1 MPCFIRVIQRLGI
14 KLPIDPMFNDWLER
28 ELMREFNADTP
39 EELRTTL
46 IHYEMYRP
54 EELKEVIRR
63 LRKIAEEAKR
73 GSTSSV
79 DLHPPF

>member
-14 KLPIDPMFNDWLER
+14 KLPSDPMFNEWLER
-28 ELMREFNADTP
+28 ELMREFTADTH
-39 EELRTTL
+39 EELRTNL

-63 LRKIAEEAKR
+63 LLEKWRKRRLREE
-73 GSTSSV
+73 TLV
-79 DLHPPF
+79 V